1 MVNNVRHIYIHDTNR
16 SYLGIGYNNIKG
28 DDNSIF
34 SKNMV
39 GQHMNA
45 ADRKQLEIAHL
56 KLDDV
61 RQDIVNL
68 KNDMEKAHEK
78 TEESLRFIKEN
89 LFNPHEGLWAET
101 KLNTQFR
108 ENTTKWRGVIG
119 VGFVALLVEKVWS
132 MFTGG

>member
-1 MVNNVRHIYIHDTNR
+1 
-16 SYLGIGYNNIKG
+16 
-28 DDNSIF
+28 
-34 SKNMV
+34 
-39 GQHMNA
+39 MNA

-78 TEESLRFIKEN
+78 TDESLSFIKEN

-101 KLNTQFR
+101 KQNTQYR
-108 ENTTKWRGVIG
+108 TDAKKWRYG
-119 VGFVALLVEKVWS
+119 VGILIIGAWLKNFWE
-132 MFTGG
+132 MF